1 MTRIAELTAKLLDGT
16 LTEPE
21 CGELEAL
28 LATDPGAEAEHLAL
42 LELEA
47 ELRGLRTDFDLA
59 DATLATIQ
67 KAHAERTAQAVL
79 TEIASAPPPVW
90 AERPAPTSS
99 RQGRRRIWVGVSGL
113 LVCAAALLLGLWLN
127 PASTIPPRNETPS
140 DPAAFATLS
149 RKTGSVE
156 VLNPAGEAI
165 PAEEGASL
173 PAGFTLRTIGD
184 DSLAIVELLHDQA
197 RVEIEPDSVVRF
209 AGNTPQNTGKPQLF
223 LAAGQLTA
231 AVPQRPDN
239 QPLIVGTAVAEV
251 FAREG
256 TFVVSSAG
264 PDSARVDIKQGKVEL
279 VRATTP
285 KPVPLGVGGAAVVFA
300 GVDHL
305 DLSAPAVDRTPK
317 RMLAFPGPRA
327 ATFSRDGSEVWVA
340 NARLFTRWLANGSTQ
355 DIGFYQKR
363 GYEGI
368 AAFSR
373 DKRYL
378 VACRND
384 RDDRVLVR
392 TLPDGG
398 EHAAINARPTD
409 PRFWTIAPD
418 VAWLA
423 MVDPKPNNKRL
434 RLFDGGTGDERFMR
448 VFDEVV
454 GCVASAPGGRA
465 LAVGLIDPGR
475 GVNNKVLML
484 DTTTGDRLFALPT
497 QKKPITALQ
506 FSDDGR
512 YLAAGF
518 NGMVQLWDLQT
529 HELIRSFTGFE
540 RPLTCLAFSPDG
552 MRLAAGTHD
561 GHVWLWQV
569 NTGRQ
574 TQLIDIGSRG
584 LRSLAFSPDGK
595 QIVTVAN
602 AVPVAVW
609 DVADRSLL
617 HNLE

>member
-1 MTRIAELTAKLLDGT
+1 MTRTAELTAKLLDGT

-21 CGELEAL
+21 CVELEAL
-28 LATDPGAEAEHLAL
+28 LATDPSAEAEHLAL
-42 LELEA
+42 LDLEA
-47 ELRGLRTDFDLA
+47 ELRGLRTDFDLS

-67 KAHAERTAQAVL
+67 KAQAERTAQAVL
-79 TEIASAPPPVW
+79 AEIASAPPPVW
-90 AERPAPTSS
+90 AERPAPQPTTSP
-99 RQGRRRIWVGVSGL
+99 RRGRWTIWAL
-113 LVCAAALLLGLWLN
+113 ACAAALFLGLWLN
-127 PASTIPPRNETPS
+127 QGSAPIPPEKETHS
-140 DPAAFATLS
+140 DPTAFATLS

-156 VLNPAGEAI
+156 VLTPAGEAI
-165 PAEEGASL
+165 PAEEGTLL

-184 DSLAIVELLHDQA
+184 DSLAIVELLRDQA

-209 AGNTPQNTGKPQLF
+209 AGNTPQNAGKPQLF

-239 QPLIVGTAVAEV
+239 QPLVVGTAVAEV
-251 FAREG
+251 FTREG
-256 TFVVSSAG
+256 TFVVSSASPG
-264 PDSARVDIKQGKVEL
+264 SARVDIKQGKVEL
-279 VRATTP
+279 VRATAS
-285 KPVPLGVGGAAVVFA
+285 KPVPLSVGGAAVVFA
-300 GVDHL
+300 GVEHL

-317 RMLAFPGPRA
+317 RTLAFPGPRA
-327 ATFSRDGSEVWVA
+327 AIFSPDGSEVWVT
-340 NARLFTRWLANGSTQ
+340 NARLFMRWLAQGSVQ
-355 DIGFYQKR
+355 EISFYPRRGDI
-363 GYEGI
+363 GI

-418 VAWLA
+418 ATWLA
-423 MVDPKPNNKRL
+423 MVDPKPNNKRV
-434 RLFDGGTGDERFMR
+434 RLFDGGTGDERFVR
-448 VFDEVV
+448 SFDEIV
-454 GCVASAPGGRA
+454 GCVAAVPGGRM
-465 LAVGLIDPGR
+465 LAVGLIDTGR
-475 GVNNKVLML
+475 GVNNKVLLL
-484 DTTTGDRLFALPT
+484 DSTTGDRLFTLPT
-497 QKKPITALQ
+497 QKKALTTLQ

-529 HELIRSFTGFE
+529 HDLIRSFTGFE

-561 GHVWLWQV
+561 GNVWLWQV

-574 TQLIDIGSRG
+574 TQLIDVGSRG

-602 AVPVAVW
+602 TVPVAVW
-609 DVADRSLL
+609 DVVDRPLL
-617 HNLE
+617 HYLE